1 MTLFMTSERLTDRLG
16 EARNKGNV
24 LAVFERKREKPTKEV
39 AGGVQV
45 TSKKEMARLI
55 AQMADTPETTQWLRE
70 RNEAMRR
77 SLRDISLSAVQYDA
91 AGGRSG
97 HGDSTA
103 EKVLKRAEVEECIRI
118 NERAI
123 RDRLRLHSDL
133 SLVMAET
140 LDQDERTIIWA
151 KYAEHLPWWRIERIT
166 FKSISSCKRL
176 ANSGMEKL
184 CDAWDRKK
192 EQKKTE
198 RA

>member
-1 MTLFMTSERLTDRLG
+1 M
-16 EARNKGNV
+16 
-24 LAVFERKREKPTKEV
+24 
-39 AGGVQV
+39 

-55 AQMADTPETTQWLRE
+55 EQMSETSAATQWFRE
-70 RNEAMRR
+70 RNEEL
-77 SLRDISLSAVQYDA
+77 LRGLKDVSLSAVRYDA
-91 AGGRSG
+91 VGGRSG

-103 EKVLKRAEVEECIRI
+103 AKVLKRAEVEECIRI

>member
-1 MTLFMTSERLTDRLG
+1 MTT
-16 EARNKGNV
+16 
-24 LAVFERKREKPTKEV
+24 
-39 AGGVQV
+39 
-45 TSKKEMARLI
+45 KKEMARLI
-55 AQMADTPETTQWLRE
+55 EQMADTPEATQWLRE

-77 SLRDISLSAVQYDA
+77 SLRDISLSAVRYDA
-91 AGGRSG
+91 VGGRSG

-151 KYAEHLPWWRIERIT
+151 KYAEHLGWERIAR
-166 FKSISSCKRL
+166 KARL
-176 ANSGMEKL
+176 SRTACFLKEKEGMEKL
-184 CDAWDRKK
+184 CRAWDERKEK
-192 EQKKTE
+192 EKSKDT
-198 RA
+198 

>member
-1 MTLFMTSERLTDRLG
+1 MTT
-16 EARNKGNV
+16 
-24 LAVFERKREKPTKEV
+24 
-39 AGGVQV
+39 
-45 TSKKEMARLI
+45 KKEMARLI
-55 AQMADTPETTQWLRE
+55 EQMADTPEATQWLRE

-103 EKVLKRAEVEECIRI
+103 EKVLKRAEVEERIRI

-151 KYAEHLPWWRIERIT
+151 KYAEHLVWDRVAR
-166 FKSISSCKRL
+166 KARL
-176 ANSGMEKL
+176 SRTACFRKEAEGMEKL
-184 CDAWDRKK
+184 CRVWDERKEK
-192 EQKKTE
+192 EKSKDT
-198 RA
+198 

>member
-1 MTLFMTSERLTDRLG
+1 MTQR
-16 EARNKGNV
+16 
-24 LAVFERKREKPTKEV
+24 
-39 AGGVQV
+39 
-45 TSKKEMARLI
+45 
-55 AQMADTPETTQWLRE
+55 
-70 RNEAMRR
+70 
-77 SLRDISLSAVQYDA
+77 
-91 AGGRSG
+91 GGRSG

>member
-1 MTLFMTSERLTDRLG
+1 MTS
-16 EARNKGNV
+16 
-24 LAVFERKREKPTKEV
+24 KE
-39 AGGVQV
+39 
-45 TSKKEMARLI
+45 EMGRLI
-55 AQMADTPETTQWLRE
+55 EQMSETLAATQWFRE
-70 RNEAMRR
+70 RNEEL
-77 SLRDISLSAVQYDA
+77 LRGLKDVSLSAVRYDA
-91 AGGRSG
+91 VGGRSG

-103 EKVLKRAEVEECIRI
+103 AKVLQRAEVEECIRI

-140 LDQDERTIIWA
+140 LGQDERTIIWA

>member
-1 MTLFMTSERLTDRLG
+1 M
-16 EARNKGNV
+16 
-24 LAVFERKREKPTKEV
+24 
-39 AGGVQV
+39 

-55 AQMADTPETTQWLRE
+55 EQMSETSAATQWFRE
-70 RNEAMRR
+70 RNEEL
-77 SLRDISLSAVQYDA
+77 LRGLKDVSLSAVRYDA
-91 AGGRSG
+91 VGGRSG

-103 EKVLKRAEVEECIRI
+103 AKVLQRAEVEECIRI

>member
-1 MTLFMTSERLTDRLG
+1 MTT
-16 EARNKGNV
+16 
-24 LAVFERKREKPTKEV
+24 
-39 AGGVQV
+39 
-45 TSKKEMARLI
+45 KKEMARLI
-55 AQMADTPETTQWLRE
+55 EQMADTPEATQWLRE

-151 KYAEHLPWWRIERIT
+151 KYAEHLVWDRVAR
-166 FKSISSCKRL
+166 KARL
-176 ANSGMEKL
+176 SRTACFRKEAEGMEKL
-184 CDAWDRKK
+184 CRAWDERKEK
-192 EQKKTE
+192 EKSKDT
-198 RA
+198 

>member
-1 MTLFMTSERLTDRLG
+1 MTS
-16 EARNKGNV
+16 
-24 LAVFERKREKPTKEV
+24 KE
-39 AGGVQV
+39 
-45 TSKKEMARLI
+45 EMGRLI
-55 AQMADTPETTQWLRE
+55 EQMSETLAATQWFRE
-70 RNEAMRR
+70 RNEEL
-77 SLRDISLSAVQYDA
+77 LRGLKDVSLSAVRYDA
-91 AGGRSG
+91 VGGRSG

-103 EKVLKRAEVEECIRI
+103 AKVLQRAEVEECIRI